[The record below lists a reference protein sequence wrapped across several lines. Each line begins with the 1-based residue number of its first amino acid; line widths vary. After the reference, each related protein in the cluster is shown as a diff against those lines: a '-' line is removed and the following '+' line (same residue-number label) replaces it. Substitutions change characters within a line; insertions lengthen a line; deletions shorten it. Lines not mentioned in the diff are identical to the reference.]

1 MAKRFQS
8 KQYQFIFKFIAARD
22 GEYCINC
29 KSTGSKRYPL
39 EIDHMNADPTDPDPE
54 NLHILCKKCN
64 LLKRGLTVR
73 EQIKMI
79 KKDCAVNERE
89 RERERGAPGTGTARA
104 MVDYTGGS
112 KEMQA
117 NDQFE
122 LKFRDWVLEHVKKHG
137 VLAKSDAIHGG
148 AEIVGCSS
156 VTTARYLQKMTSI
169 SGVLEESKHGTGISV
184 IQYRS

>member
-22 GEYCINC
+22 GEHCIHC
-29 KSTGSKRYPL
+29 KSTGTKRHPL
-39 EIDHMNADPTDPDPE
+39 EIDHMDADITNADPE

-64 LLKRGLTVR
+64 LEKRGLTTR

-79 KKDCAVNERE
+79 KSDCAVNERE
-89 RERERGAPGTGTARA
+89 RERERGSQGTGIVRT
-104 MVDYTGGS
+104 MVDYSGGS

-117 NDQFE
+117 NDYYEMQY
-122 LKFRDWVLEHVKKHG
+122 RDWVLITVKKHG
-137 VLAKSDAIHGG
+137 MISKSDAIHGG

-169 SGVLEESKHGTGISV
+169 AGILEESKHGTGISV